1 MLNVISIVLGVVA
14 VVFLL
19 LGFIPLLGWTNWFLT
34 LPAALIGLVLG
45 ALSKQRGGLVLNGA
59 VLGLAA
65 LRLFLGGGVL

>member
-14 VVFLL
+14 IVFLL

-34 LPAALIGLVLG
+34 LPAALVGLVLG
-45 ALSKQRGGLVLNGA
+45 ALSRERGGLVLNGS
-59 VLGLAA
+59 VLALAA